1 MWGLKGSVVAV
12 GGWETVSLLSVI
24 RKKTEQPGKDE
35 RGNLQDTKTN
45 IQSLSSMSGTIQ
57 CRTRPESVVMNVH
70 QLA

>member
-12 GGWETVSLLSVI
+12 GGGETVSLLSVI
-24 RKKTEQPGKDE
+24 RKQQPGKDE